1 MSFFT
6 ILGTLL
12 IEPLKLIF
20 EIIFMLANRL
30 IYHPGLSI
38 IILSLVMNFLVL
50 PLYRRADAMQEQARD
65 IDAKLREGVAHI
77 KKTFSGDERMMILQ
91 AYYQQ
96 NHYKPTDA
104 LNGSVSLLLEIP
116 FFMAAYQFLSH
127 LELLNGVAL
136 GPIADLSA
144 PDGLIRLGSLTLNLL
159 PILMTL
165 INVISS
171 AIYLKGFPL
180 KTKIQLYGMAAFFL
194 VFLYTSP
201 SGLVFYWT
209 LNNLFSLV
217 KTVFYKIKNP
227 KKVLCY
233 LASAVGL
240 GVLAFGLFLYDAPS
254 LIRKLFIL
262 GLGFLA
268 QLPLVW
274 MLLPKKFKQFP
285 QLKLPQ
291 PNRKLFLL
299 GCVFLTVLVGLL
311 IPSSVI
317 VTSPQEFV
325 EISYYQHPL
334 WYLVS
339 STALAAGTFLVWLQ
353 VFYWLATPTAK
364 SIFDKAIW
372 VLCGIALVNYM
383 AFGTDLGL
391 LNSHLQFENG
401 LNFSKMEMLVNLA
414 VLAVA
419 AVVLLFVV
427 AKWKKAVAGILLTGI
442 IALGCMSGL
451 NMVDISRSIG
461 EMNLQDP
468 SQSKDSPHF
477 TLSKTEENVV
487 VIMLDRA
494 MGLYV
499 PYIFNE
505 KPELQEQFDGFTYYK
520 NTISFG
526 GHTNFGAPAL
536 FGGYEYT
543 PVELNK
549 RDNELLKD
557 KHNEALKV
565 LPVLFDKNG
574 FDVTVCDPPYTNY
587 QWITDTSFFDAYPGI
602 QTYATKGMFSSAVSG
617 QQAVENNHR
626 NFFCYSIMKIMPL
639 PAQGLIYNLGM
650 YNQAKG
656 ARTTPLYQAML
667 SNTTSQGIS
676 KAFTDGYDVLKNL
689 SSMTEIRQDG
699 AGGFM
704 IMTNDTTH
712 EPSMLQEPNYEP
724 QYIVDNT
731 PYYQNV
737 LERFTLDG
745 KTLNMENA
753 LQIIHYQT
761 NMATMIQL
769 GNWFDYLRENGVY
782 DNTRIILVSD
792 HGSQQYQSDDLIV
805 NTGNGG
811 SLSLDYYYPLLMVKD
826 FGSEGFTTSDEFMT
840 NADVPTLAVDSLIEK
855 PVNPFTG
862 KLITNEEK
870 FAHDQFVILSGKYDI
885 KENNGCTFLPSA
897 WAAVGNGIWDTES
910 WTFYNEEVV
919 LPDAA
924 RN

>member
-6 ILGTLL
+6 ILGTVL

-38 IILSLVMNFLVL
+38 IVLSLVMNILVL

-65 IDAKLREGVAHI
+65 IDAKLRDGVAHI

-96 NHYKPTDA
+96 NNYKPTDA

-116 FFMAAYQFLSH
+116 FFMAAYQFLSQ
-127 LELLNGVAL
+127 LELLNGISL

-144 PDGLIRLGSLTLNLL
+144 PDGLIRIGSLTLNLL

-217 KTVFYKIKNP
+217 KTVFYKLKNP
-227 KKVLCY
+227 KKVLFVMV
-233 LASAVGL
+233 SATGL
-240 GVLAFGLFLYDAPS
+240 VVLAFGLFFYDAPS
-254 LIRKLFIL
+254 MIRKLFIL
-262 GLGFLA
+262 GLGGLA
-268 QLPLVW
+268 QLPLLW
-274 MLLPKKFKQFP
+274 MLLPKKYRRLP
-285 QLKLPQ
+285 QLKLSQ

-299 GCVFLTVLVGLL
+299 GCVFLTVLIGLL
-311 IPSSVI
+311 IPSGVI

-325 EISYYQHPL
+325 ETTYYQHPL
-334 WYLVS
+334 WYLAS
-339 STALAAGTFLVWLQ
+339 STALAAGVFLVWLQ
-353 VFYWLATPTAK
+353 VFYWLATPAAK
-364 SIFDKAIW
+364 SVFDKAVW
-372 VLCGIALVNYM
+372 VLCGIAVVNYM

-391 LNSHLQFENG
+391 LNSNLQFENG
-401 LNFSKMEMLVNLA
+401 LSFSKLEMLVNLA
-414 VLAVA
+414 VLAIV
-419 AVVLLFVV
+419 AVVLLLVA
-427 AKWKKAVAGILLTGI
+427 AKWKKAVAGVLLTGV

-451 NMVDISRSIG
+451 NMLGISRSID
-461 EMNLQDP
+461 EMNLQNP
-468 SQSKDSPHF
+468 SDSAQTPHF

-494 MGLYV
+494 MGLYT

-505 KPELQEQFDGFTYYK
+505 KPELQKQFDGFTYYK

-549 RDNELLKD
+549 RDDVLLKD

-574 FDVTVCDPPYTNY
+574 FDVTVCDPPYANY
-587 QWITDTSFFDAYPGI
+587 QWITDLSVFEDYPDIQAYV
-602 QTYATKGMFSSAVSG
+602 TKGMFTPAASG

-626 NFFCYSIMKIMPL
+626 NFFCYSIMKIMPVA
-639 PAQGLIYNLGM
+639 AQGLIYNLGS

-656 ARTTPLYQAML
+656 ASTTPLYQAQL
-667 SNTTSQGIS
+667 SNTSAQGIS

-689 SSMTEIRQDG
+689 SSMTQIRQEG

-704 IMTNDTTH
+704 VMNNDTTH
-712 EPSMLQEPNYEP
+712 EPAMLQEPNYEP
-724 QYIVDNT
+724 QYIVDNA
-731 PYYQNV
+731 PYYENMAD
-737 LERFTLDG
+737 RFTVDG
-745 KTLNMENA
+745 KTLNMDTVQ
-753 LQIIHYQT
+753 QIIHYQT

-792 HGSQQYQSDDLIV
+792 HGSKQYQSDELIV
-805 NTGNGG
+805 DTGSGET
-811 SLSLDYYYPLLMVKD
+811 SLDYFYPLLMVKD
-826 FGSEGFTTSDEFMT
+826 FGSEGFTTSEEFMT
-840 NADVPTLAVDSLIEK
+840 NADVPTLAVDGLMEN
-855 PVNPFTG
+855 PTNPFTG
-862 KLITNEEK
+862 KPINSDEK
-870 FAHDQFVILSGKYDI
+870 FAHDQFVILSDKYDI
-885 KENNGCTFLPSA
+885 AVNDGYTFLPSA
-897 WAAVGNGIWDTES
+897 WASVSNGIWDTES
-910 WTFYNEEVV
+910 WTFYNEEVI
-919 LPDAA
+919 LPNAA
-924 RN
+924 LN